1 MICLKHAVT
10 QSAVAALAL
19 AVVLSGCS
27 PKHSGEVLAR
37 VGDKVITTEDFKQE
51 AKWRVEHHRPL
62 PEKSALL
69 DEMIARELAL
79 QKATALGLQKNSD
92 VQRNYEEMLIG
103 ELKDR
108 ELVPQVEGAKVSQQE
123 IEAAY
128 ARDIAKYT
136 QPAKTRLAIVY
147 MKLDRK
153 ANNVELKAGIEAKM
167 AEAQK
172 AAAGLTEFSKG
183 FGAVAMDYSEDHA
196 SRYRGGDVGWF
207 DHDAAVFRLPKEVVQ
222 AGLELQ
228 QVGQVTPII
237 RTSKGLYLVM
247 KTDSREATVTP
258 LARVSG
264 SIERRLL
271 AEKKQ
276 QVEQN
281 FANNLR
287 VATRVQTEPVAL
299 LQVDYPTT
307 TVAQIEDKLPP
318 ALPRSQ

>member
-1 MICLKHAVT
+1 MT
-10 QSAVAALAL
+10 RSAVAALAL
-19 AVVLSGCS
+19 IVVLSGCS
-27 PKHSGEVLAR
+27 PKRSGEVLAR

-51 AKWRVEHHRPL
+51 VKWRLDHHRPL
-62 PEKSALL
+62 PEKSVLL
-69 DEMIARELAL
+69 EEMIAHELAL

-92 VQRNYEEMLIG
+92 VRRNYEEMLVG

-108 ELVPQVEGAKVSQQE
+108 ELVPQVQAATVSQQE

-128 ARDIAKYT
+128 RRDIAKYT
-136 QPAKTRLAIVY
+136 QPAKARLAVIY

-153 ANNVELKAGIEAKM
+153 ANAEEKSSVETKM
-167 AEAQK
+167 ADAQK
-172 AAAGLTEFSKG
+172 AATALTSFSKG
-183 FGAVAMDYSEDHA
+183 FGAIAMDYSEDQA
-196 SRYRGGDVGWF
+196 SRYRGGDAGWF
-207 DHDAAVFRLPKEVVQ
+207 DHDAALFRLPKEVVQ

-228 QVGQVTPII
+228 QVGQVTPVI

-247 KTDSREATVTP
+247 KTDVRDQSVTP
-258 LARVSG
+258 LARVSA

-287 VATRVQTEPVAL
+287 AATRVQTEPVAL

-307 TVAQIEDKLPP
+307 TVAQIEEKMPP